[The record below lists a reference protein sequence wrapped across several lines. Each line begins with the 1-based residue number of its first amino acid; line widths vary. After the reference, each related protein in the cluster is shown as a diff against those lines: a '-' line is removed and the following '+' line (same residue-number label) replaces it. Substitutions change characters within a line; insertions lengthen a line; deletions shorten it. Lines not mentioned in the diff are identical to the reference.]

1 MQNRQQSI
9 KQKAFTPFP
18 PGPGPDTWIGFFLL
32 FILGREYAIF
42 ETMYITALILF
53 LTGICAGGL
62 YGFVYDKPAFDLI
75 CLTAAGGFAGS
86 AAGGILFTYFYF
98 TSTEELTE
106 TSRSQSTSKDSK
118 ALSLRTGNTSEHRKT
133 KQAKNKTA
141 DITENKTKDI
151 TKIKTT
157 GITKNPGNKTEPEKK
172 EIRETDKEKS

>member
-1 MQNRQQSI
+1 
-9 KQKAFTPFP
+9 
-18 PGPGPDTWIGFFLL
+18 
-32 FILGREYAIF
+32 
-42 ETMYITALILF
+42 MYITALILF

-62 YGFVYDKPAFDLI
+62 YGFVYDKSAFDLI

-118 ALSLRTGNTSEHRKT
+118 ALSLRTGNTSKHRKT

-141 DITENKTKDI
+141 DITEIKTADITENKTKDITENKTKDI

-157 GITKNPGNKTEPEKK
+157 GIPRNNSSGILKTPENKTEPGKN
-172 EIRETDKEKS
+172 EIREADKKKLNG